1 MLKGHQG
8 VRTLITAMEEDRIS
22 ASRHILHL
30 QAVKKY
36 MDEKKLKSLT
46 PTDIDTL
53 FNEGVGIDNEDPSA
67 GPNADLSLTSQSLSF
82 NGFSD
87 DDSDY
92 VP

>member
-1 MLKGHQG
+1 
-8 VRTLITAMEEDRIS
+8 MEEDRIS
-22 ASRHILHL
+22 VSRHILHL

-36 MDEKKLKSLT
+36 MDENKLTSLT
-46 PTDIDTL
+46 QNDIDNL
-53 FNEGVGIDNEDPSA
+53 LNEGMGIDNSYVEENPSA
-67 GPNADLSLTSQSLSF
+67 GPSADLSLTSQSLSM

>member
-1 MLKGHQG
+1 
-8 VRTLITAMEEDRIS
+8 MEEDRIS
-22 ASRHILHL
+22 VSRHILHL

-36 MDEKKLKSLT
+36 MDENKLTSLT
-46 PTDIDTL
+46 QNDIDNL
-53 FNEGVGIDNEDPSA
+53 LNEGMGIDNSYVEENPSA
-67 GPNADLSLTSQSLSF
+67 GPSADLSSQSLSM